1 MSKPKSTDVVV
12 EELKALLVERKK
24 RVPKETNAPV
34 KPKKPRAPNAPA
46 KQLTDAGIQKRRPT
60 NKRQEISDA
69 GCPGLRLVIQARTGA
84 KSFVLRFRQQDGGV
98 TATGKPRTHAKLVL
112 GPYDGTRKE
121 LTGIP
126 VIGQPLTLAAA
137 RALAAAQNRERALG
151 VNVIEERR
159 AAKSRL
165 KSAAADRVANAFSTA
180 LVEFFTDHTTK
191 KGQRARRWRED
202 AATLGLRYAPGS
214 DPKTD
219 EPEIIWGSLADIWR
233 DKVVSTIDGHLIHT
247 AVDQARKQNSARGR
261 KTFAALSV
269 FFGWLLQNRKIAVN
283 PVVGVWKPPAPPA
296 RERVLTDNEI
306 TIFWKACD
314 RVSVPF
320 GALFRILLLTGVRLR
335 EAAGMRR
342 NELADGVWSIPGNR
356 TKNGKGLSLTLPPL
370 AMQII
375 EAVPHVSDEFVFST
389 NKTTAVS
396 GFGKAKKA
404 LDTAMTKVAGKP
416 VQEEFRLHD
425 LRRSFASGLASLDVA
440 LPVVERLLNHI
451 SGSFGGVAG
460 VYQKYEFGP
469 EKTKALQ
476 RWATHVE
483 GLVEGRPDNVI
494 GMASKRR
501 RK

>member
-1 MSKPKSTDVVV
+1 LS
-12 EELKALLVERKK
+12 
-24 RVPKETNAPV
+24 

-84 KSFVLRFRQQDGGV
+84 KSFVLRFRQQGGV

-112 GPYDGTRKE
+112 GPYDATRRE

-126 VIGQPLTLAAA
+126 VIGQLLTLAAA
-137 RALAAAQNRERALG
+137 RALAAAQNRERAMG

-165 KSAAADRVANAFSTA
+165 KSAAAD
-180 LVEFFTDHTTK
+180 HTTK
-191 KGQRARRWRED
+191 KGQRPRRWRED

-219 EPEIIWGSLADIWR
+219 EPEIIRGSLADIWR
-233 DKVVSTIDGHLIHT
+233 DKVVSSIDGHLIHG
-247 AVDQARKQNSARGR
+247 AIDSARKQNSARGR

-269 FFGWLLQNRKIAVN
+269 FFGWLLQNRKITVN
-283 PVVGVWKPPAPPA
+283 PCVGVWKPPAPDA

-306 TIFWKACD
+306 AVLWRACD

-320 GALFRILLLTGVRLR
+320 GAMFRLLLLTGVRLR

-342 NELADGVWSIPGNR
+342 DELVAGVWSIPGNR
-356 TKNGKGLSLTLPPL
+356 TKNGKQLSLSLPPL

-375 EAVPHVSDEFVFST
+375 EGVPHVSDEFVFST

-404 LDTAMTKVAGKP
+404 LDTAMAEVAGKP
-416 VQEEFRLHD
+416 VQEFRLHD
-425 LRRSFASGLASLDVA
+425 LRRSFASGLASLGVV

-469 EKTKALQ
+469 EKAEALQ
-476 RWATHVE
+476 RWAQHVE
-483 GLVEGRPDNVI
+483 GLVSDKPNNVI
-494 GMASKRR
+494 GMTSKRG

>member
-1 MSKPKSTDVVV
+1 VLTLWEVTLS
-12 EELKALLVERKK
+12 
-24 RVPKETNAPV
+24 

-46 KQLTDAGIQKRRPT
+46 TLLTDAGIQKRRPT

-69 GCPGLRLVIQARTGA
+69 GCQGLRLVIQARTGK
-84 KSFVLRFRQQDGGV
+84 KSFVLRFRQQDGV
-98 TATGKPRTHAKLVL
+98 TASGKPRTHAKLVL
-112 GPYDGTRKE
+112 GAYDPTGKE
-121 LTGIP
+121 LKGEP
-126 VIGQPLTLAAA
+126 VIGQLLTLAAA
-137 RALAAAQNRERALG
+137 RALAAAKMRERALG

-165 KSAAADRVANAFSTA
+165 KSAAADRVANAFGTA
-180 LVEFFTDHTTK
+180 LIEFFTDHTTK

-219 EPEIIWGSLADIWR
+219 EPEIIRGSLADIWR
-233 DKVVSTIDGHLIHT
+233 DKLVASIDGHLIHG
-247 AVDQARKQNSARGR
+247 AVDQARKQNKARGR

-269 FFGWLLQNRKIAVN
+269 FFGWLLQNRKITVN
-283 PVVGVWKPPAPPA
+283 PCVGVSKPPPPPA

-306 TIFWKACD
+306 AIFWKACD

-335 EAAGMRR
+335 EAARCRR
-342 NELADGVWSIPGNR
+342 NELADGIWSIPGGR

-370 AMQII
+370 ALQII
-375 EAVPHVSDEFVFST
+375 ESVPHISDEFVFST
-389 NKTTAVS
+389 GKTPVS

-404 LDTAMTKVAGKP
+404 LDTAMVEVAGKP
-416 VQEEFRLHD
+416 VEEFRLHD
-425 LRRSFASGLASLDVA
+425 LRRSFASGLASLGVA

-460 VYQKYEFGP
+460 VYQRYEFGP
-469 EKTKALQ
+469 EKAEALQ
-476 RWATHVE
+476 RWATHIE
-483 GLVEGRPDNVI
+483 GLVSDRPSNVANMSDKKRGR
-494 GMASKRR
+494 K
-501 RK
+501 